1 MFTGLIEAICTVKSV
16 LQSADGLLLTIDLG
30 KLAEDS
36 KIGDSIAINGVC
48 LTIAGI
54 NPAINPSRAGSRDGG
69 AKHIAGF
76 EISSE
81 TLRISTLGR
90 LKSGSL
96 VNAERAMK
104 ATDRFG
110 GHFVLGHIDGTAT
123 IKAIKRAGQFADMEF
138 AAEPELLDQMIV
150 KGSVAVDGISL
161 TVASMD
167 DHSFSVAL
175 IPETL
180 KKTTLG
186 SAKVSDMVNIETD
199 IIVKTIKKQLDK
211 ILPQRQ
217 PLTVEKLREMGF

>member
-1 MFTGLIEAICTVKSV
+1 MFTGLIETICTVKSV
-16 LQSADGLLLTIDLG
+16 LQSAGGLLLTVDLG
-30 KLAEDS
+30 KLAEDC

-54 NPAINPSRAGSRDGG
+54 NPAINPSRAESRDGG

-81 TLRISTLGR
+81 TLRISTLGKI
-90 LKSGSL
+90 KSGSQ
-96 VNAERAMK
+96 VNVERAMK

-123 IKAIKRAGQFADMEF
+123 IKAIKRTGQFADMVF
-138 AAEPELLDQMIV
+138 TARPELLSQMVV

-161 TVASMD
+161 TIAKMD
-167 DHSFSVAL
+167 DCGFSVAL

-180 KKTTLG
+180 KRTTLG
-186 SAKVSDMVNIETD
+186 TAKVGDVVNIETD

-217 PLTVEKLREMGF
+217 QLTIERLRQLGF